1 MPHLIANRKRYH
13 DLTKAHPEIRDQFR
27 WETINTAVYLLGGVV
42 FIIGSVL
49 FFPKFSNYSDVG
61 AWTFIV
67 GSLLF
72 LIVNV
77 HDFAEVLRSRKIN
90 QLPTK
95 GDGIEAISTMVY
107 LVGTLFFVAGS
118 VFFLSKFEMVKAGA
132 WCFIIGSMG
141 FLIGAS
147 INVLQ
152 IVAQNSL
159 VSLQLVNLT
168 AISFVV
174 GSAIFAI
181 GSVPYLWTLQ
191 DAYDRNLVLT
201 FLAWLFVIGSALFL
215 LGGVFNY
222 WRAYLI
228 MRHEATGL
236 PQEK

>member
-13 DLTKAHPEIRDQFR
+13 DLTKAHPELRDQFR
-27 WETINTAVYLLGGVV
+27 WETINTAVYLLGGVI
-42 FIIGSVL
+42 FIVGSVL
-49 FFPKFSNYSDVG
+49 FFPKFSKYADVG
-61 AWTFIV
+61 AWAFIV

-72 LIVNV
+72 LIVNI

-90 QLPTK
+90 QPPTR
-95 GDGIEAISTMVY
+95 GDGFETISTMVY

-118 VFFLSKFEMVKAGA
+118 VFFLSRFEMIIAGA
-132 WCFIIGSMG
+132 WCFIIGSLG

-152 IVAQNSL
+152 IVVQKSL

-191 DAYDRNLVLT
+191 NAHDQNVLLN

-222 WRAYLI
+222 WRAYLV
-228 MRHEATGL
+228 MRHEAARL
-236 PQEK
+236 SFKK